1 MNYEDIE
8 SSIEVTTYL
17 ILHLAVSFIEVGVLL
32 GVGPPGG
39 VGALPEVPLLHALYP
54 RLSPCRLPRLQSG
67 HIQLYTFCRY
77 STFKIFNVQGECMA
91 IPSYI
96 GWHYCHLSTFLFKF
110 PKLRSF
116 DRRQERSVNQE
127 LPTSQTNKTVRLLT
141 ESHCNT
147 VTRFLFRFSS
157 HTSPITG
164 APSLVWISLNQ
175 NWTGHRGFTS
185 GPPWRGRTGSS
196 SCTAGAPCTRSTGL
210 TSDRSVGPWIHIVK
224 ISLSSNLRS
233 LSGKQGQNVT
243 IAKDGQL
250 KNIDLLIMAI

>member
-54 RLSPCRLPRLQSG
+54 RLPPRRLPRLQSG

-96 GWHYCHLSTFLFKF
+96 GWHYWHLSTFLFKF

-147 VTRFLFRFSS
+147 FSLQVFLS
-157 HTSPITG
+157 HEPNHWCAQPGLDQFESE
-164 APSLVWISLNQ
+164 L
-175 NWTGHRGFTS
+175 NWTQRLHL
-185 GPPWRGRTGSS
+185 GSPLERQDGELKLYS
-196 SCTAGAPCTRSTGL
+196 RCSMYKVNWTDVRQVSRSMDTYCQDFIEQQFAL
-210 TSDRSVGPWIHIVK
+210 TFW
-224 ISLSSNLRS
+224 
-233 LSGKQGQNVT
+233 
-243 IAKDGQL
+243 
-250 KNIDLLIMAI
+250 